1 MRAGY
6 SLTTTAPTVACSRRA
21 RSNTSLQALNLMNDE
36 VFVEAAAAL
45 AWRVENEAAAGDRL
59 AYAAKLAWG
68 REATERE
75 KARLAKLMD
84 EMAGEKPLV
93 AVCRALLNTD
103 EFIVRP

>member
-1 MRAGY
+1 
-6 SLTTTAPTVACSRRA
+6 
-21 RSNTSLQALNLMNDE
+21 MNRWT
-36 VFVEAAAAL
+36 EAVIDGGAAAL
-45 AWRVENEAAAGDRL
+45 ASRAENEAAAGDRL
-59 AYAAKLAWG
+59 ADAAKLAWG